1 MEDLKSQPTTTS
13 IKNNENVE
21 QGEEKR
27 LTLTEIEYYLENNII
42 PPGVKEYNDLPPDYK
57 QEPSKSNISKMKKVK
72 YFK

>member
-13 IKNNENVE
+13 IKNNEN
-21 QGEEKR
+21 
-27 LTLTEIEYYLENNII
+27 
-42 PPGVKEYNDLPPDYK
+42 YK